1 MIYSVTNDD
10 QEEQDTI
17 TRLRDPEIYIGEGYD
32 QELMKEAMNKEMED
46 MKLHDVYEEVSVD
59 GLPPETIRDAIDT
72 RWVHKYKTPT
82 QMRSRIV
89 GKGYNEKI
97 EDSDSIY
104 ASTPLFVILRLLLI
118 LALARG
124 WKIRLQLLYM
134 LPSPHCSPTHG
145 RQRSTT
151 RVAGRCGD

>member
-1 MIYSVTNDD
+1 MVYSVTKDD

-17 TRLRDPEIYIGEGYD
+17 TRLQDPEMYSDEGYD

-89 GKGYNEKI
+89 AKGYNEKI
-97 EDSDSIY
+97 DDSDSIY
-104 ASTPLFVILRLLLI
+104 ASTPLFASFV
-118 LALARG
+118 
-124 WKIRLQLLYM
+124 Y
-134 LPSPHCSPTHG
+134 S
-145 RQRSTT
+145 
-151 RVAGRCGD
+151 